1 MKQHTEM
8 KMKVLQGFAFFVMIA
23 LVPAIAIAQSASGI
37 SAKVEKVDESA
48 NKVTLDHAAIPGLD
62 MPALTMV
69 YKVQDSKMLKS
80 VKTGDKVKFNIE
92 RINGQLTVT
101 KIDKAK

>member
-8 KMKVLQGFAFFVMIA
+8 KMKVLEGFASFVMIA

-48 NKVTLDHAAIPGLD
+48 K
-62 MPALTMV
+62 
-69 YKVQDSKMLKS
+69 
-80 VKTGDKVKFNIE
+80 
-92 RINGQLTVT
+92 
-101 KIDKAK
+101 

>member
-1 MKQHTEM
+1 M
-8 KMKVLQGFAFFVMIA
+8 KMLQGFAFFVMIA
-23 LVPAIAIAQSASGI
+23 LVPTIAITQSASGI

-62 MPALTMV
+62 MPAMTMV
-69 YKVQDSKMLKS
+69 YKVQDPKMLKS
-80 VKTGDKVKFNIE
+80 VKAGDNVKFNIE
-92 RINGQLTVT
+92 KINSQLTVT